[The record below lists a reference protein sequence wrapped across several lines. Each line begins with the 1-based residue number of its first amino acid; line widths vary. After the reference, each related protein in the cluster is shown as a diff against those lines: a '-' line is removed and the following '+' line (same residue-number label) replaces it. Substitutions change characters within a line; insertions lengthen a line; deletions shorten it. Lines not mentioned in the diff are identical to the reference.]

1 MPGLIPQRPKS
12 GKFDLKPEEMDGLSY
27 YVLSGCS
34 REAAFLKFMRPDFL
48 GSKAPSVVKNTVTQ
62 FFAMKDVKNY
72 IEAYKQTIEELLNQ
86 KQARPEQLGNIE
98 ERKARAKTKLVEFA
112 MSLADHIE
120 DAEDPETVLKLA
132 DKVGLLDQDEEVE
145 VAPQRF
151 LSERCCDCRYR
162 LFCEEN
168 AEDECKY
175 CKYREFGEENGIHYD
190 HKTQLDISGTKV
202 AAENDG

>member
-1 MPGLIPQRPKS
+1 MPGLIPQRPKT

-27 YVLSGCS
+27 YVLSGCT

-48 GSKAPSVVKNTVTQ
+48 GSKATSVIKNTVSQ

-72 IEAYKQTIEELLNQ
+72 LEAYKQTIEELLNP

-132 DKVGLLDQDEEVE
+132 DKVGLLDQEEQVDER
-145 VAPQRF
+145 PR
-151 LSERCCDCRYR
+151 RYLPVSCQSGCAYR
-162 LFCEEN
+162 MFCEEN
-168 AEDECKY
+168 TEDMCQY
-175 CKYREFGEENGIHYD
+175 CKYHAYGEKNGVHFE
-190 HKTQLDISGTKV
+190 KTEILDAPV
-202 AAENDG
+202 ANSE

>member
-1 MPGLIPQRPKS
+1 MRPKS
-12 GKFDLKPEEMDGLSY
+12 GKFDLRPEEMDGLSY
-27 YVLSGCS
+27 YVLSGCP
-34 REAAFLKFMRPDFL
+34 REVAFLKFMRPDFI
-48 GSKAPSVVKNTVTQ
+48 GSKASAAVKSAVTQ
-62 FFAMKDVKNY
+62 FFSAKPAKDY
-72 IEAYKQTIEELLNQ
+72 LEAYKQTIEDLLSP
-86 KQARPEQLGNIE
+86 KQAKAEPVGNIE

-168 AEDECKY
+168 TEDECKY
-175 CKYREFGEENGIHYD
+175 CKYRKFGEENGIYYD
-190 HKTQLDISGTKV
+190 HKTQLDISGTELE
-202 AAENDG
+202 ATTDNE

>member
-1 MPGLIPQRPKS
+1 MPGLIPQRPKT

-48 GSKAPSVVKNTVTQ
+48 GSKAPSVVKNTVAQ

-72 IEAYKQTIEELLNQ
+72 LEAYKQTIEELLNP

-132 DKVGLLDQDEEVE
+132 DKVGLLDQEEQAEEQPRRYLPV
-145 VAPQRF
+145 
-151 LSERCCDCRYR
+151 SCTDCAYR
-162 LFCEEN
+162 KFVEEN
-168 AEDECKY
+168 CDVVDA
-175 CKYREFGEENGIHYD
+175 
-190 HKTQLDISGTKV
+190 GTNLEV
-202 AAENDG
+202 ENDG